1 MSKAVGLDIGSRAF
15 KVAVLQ
21 GGGKA
26 VKLLRFVEG
35 IRGAGKSAI
44 AAHTATMVP
53 VVNGVLNAI
62 KEVDTLKGKQVALRA
77 VSTEQTAQLHAL
89 MLGWSGLL
97 DCDLASFDSGAY
109 VRDANLTF
117 DVVQST
123 LVFIAPCGE
132 RYTSFAMGASTRHD

>member
-1 MSKAVGLDIGSRAF
+1 MFSNTSNPISMHDVRRLAPVSLEVMQRH
-15 KVAVLQ
+15 
-21 GGGKA
+21 
-26 VKLLRFVEG
+26 
-35 IRGAGKSAI
+35 AGKSAI

-97 DCDLASFDSGAY
+97 DRDLASFDSGA
-109 VRDANLTF
+109 
-117 DVVQST
+117 
-123 LVFIAPCGE
+123 
-132 RYTSFAMGASTRHD
+132 